1 MIKIHDKFEMGDRA
15 RILKYKNIFTKG
27 YTQRSSEEVSGIK
40 KVRNPVLWT
49 YVLKYLNNEEM
60 LERFMKKN
68 CKDK

>member
-15 RILKYKNIFTKG
+15 RISKCKNIFTKG
-27 YTQRSSEEVSGIK
+27 YTQSSSEEIFVIK
-40 KVRNPVLWT
+40 KVRNPVLWM

>member
-1 MIKIHDKFEMGDRA
+1 MIN
-15 RILKYKNIFTKG
+15 LKWGIVQEYQNVKTFLQKG
-27 YTQRSSEEVSGIK
+27 YTQSSSEEIFVIK
-40 KVRNPVLWT
+40 KVRNPVLWM